1 MYFQGANVRNRL
13 LNSITTTTLLAAS
26 VVLLP
31 FSYPINAQV
40 IQEQVNSKI
49 ASNNSSELTMQ
60 ISFDEG
66 YAEIK
71 VPENNV
77 TSRYVGRLR
86 RYDLHIAKMFEVTA
100 FMCDEGMV
108 SPSIDWNYYAGGGNI
123 EMGTFRISCELANVI
138 VNAYKVR
145 RPEPTAI
152 TFSMGEDHPP
162 EVRNYRIGILDI
174 ERDSNKT
181 TRWLKFVQKFKPI
194 KK

>member
-1 MYFQGANVRNRL
+1 MKNTVL
-13 LNSITTTTLLAAS
+13 KSITTITLLAAIT
-26 VVLLP
+26 P
-31 FSYPINAQV
+31 FSNLVNAQS
-40 IQEQVNSKI
+40 IKPQTNYEI
-49 ASNNSSELTMQ
+49 ASNKSYELTMD

-66 YAEIK
+66 DAYIT
-71 VPENNV
+71 VPDNDV
-77 TSRYVGRLR
+77 TLRHIGRLR
-86 RYDLHIAKMFEVTA
+86 RYDLHIAKMFEVSA

-108 SPSIDWNYYAGGGNI
+108 SPGIDWHYYAGGGNI
-123 EMGTFRISCELANVI
+123 DMGTFRISCKLANDI

-152 TFSMGEDHPP
+152 KFSMGEEHSP

-181 TRWLKFVQKFKPI
+181 IRWLKFVQKFKPI